1 MLSFNKLEEATQY
14 YSTEEVDI
22 KMQTDRGL
30 QACIGVVLAFSLL
43 WTIAIM
49 IPDDRGRSVVRVRR
63 SNTNQLSVD
72 NSNKQLNN
80 INENLYGGS
89 QASSSRN
96 LSLANHQVSSD
107 QATQQ
112 SSFGATN
119 QSSSSAVSNNNNS
132 SNISSSSTTTSEK
145 KRAPLF
151 PRWAWFGMFI
161 VFHAQRFIK
170 KVRKRH
176 YLSSSQPYTG
186 EGFYHHKSGSLDDQ
200 KFLYD
205 TSGLNSYYGGLEYE
219 DDTMNSTYGA
229 TSQTNWSGDAMDKF
243 DMEDILSQ
251 SSDDLLNTS
260 LDDSDLDDL
269 LEL

>member
-1 MLSFNKLEEATQY
+1 
-14 YSTEEVDI
+14 
-22 KMQTDRGL
+22 MQTDRGL

-49 IPDDRGRSVVRVRR
+49 IPDDRGRSVVRVR
-63 SNTNQLSVD
+63 SNNSNRLSVENYNGNLTSD
-72 NSNKQLNN
+72 VNK
-80 INENLYGGS
+80 YGGS
-89 QASSSRN
+89 QVPSSRN
-96 LSLANHQVSSD
+96 LSSNNQVLS
-107 QATQQ
+107 TQL

-119 QSSSSAVSNNNNS
+119 QSSSNTAYNNNS
-132 SNISSSSTTTSEK
+132 SNISSSSTNTDQK
-145 KRAPLF
+145 KKTPLF

-161 VFHAQRFIK
+161 IFHAQRFIK
-170 KVRKRH
+170 KIRKRH
-176 YLSSSQPYTG
+176 YFSSSQPYTG

-205 TSGLNSYYGGLEYE
+205 NSGLNSYYGGLEYVE
-219 DDTMNSTYGA
+219 RSTYGS
-229 TSQTNWSGDAMDKF
+229 TSHSRTNWSGDDMDKF

>member
-1 MLSFNKLEEATQY
+1 
-14 YSTEEVDI
+14 
-22 KMQTDRGL
+22 
-30 QACIGVVLAFSLL
+30 
-43 WTIAIM
+43 M
-49 IPDDRGRSVVRVRR
+49 IPDDRGRSVVRVR
-63 SNTNQLSVD
+63 SNNSNRLSVD
-72 NSNKQLNN
+72 NSNKQLTSNMGNN
-80 INENLYGGS
+80 IYGGR

-96 LSLANHQVSSD
+96 LSSNNQVLS
-107 QATQQ
+107 TQL

-119 QSSSSAVSNNNNS
+119 QSSSSTVSNNNNS
-132 SNISSSSTTTSEK
+132 SNISSSSTNIDQK

-151 PRWAWFGMFI
+151 PRWAWFGLFI
-161 VFHAQRFIK
+161 IFHAQRFIK

-176 YLSSSQPYTG
+176 FSSSQPYTG

-205 TSGLNSYYGGLEYE
+205 NSGLNSYYGGLEYE
-219 DDTMNSTYGA
+219 DDTTSKYGSTS
-229 TSQTNWSGDAMDKF
+229 TTNCWSGDDMDKF

>member
-1 MLSFNKLEEATQY
+1 MFIKGGSNHIRL
-14 YSTEEVDI
+14 EEVDI

-49 IPDDRGRSVVRVRR
+49 IPDDRGRSIVRVRR
-63 SNTNQLSVD
+63 SNTNRLSID
-72 NSNKQLNN
+72 NYNGKLTSDINK
-80 INENLYGGS
+80 NLYGGS
-89 QASSSRN
+89 QASSTRN
-96 LSLANHQVSSD
+96 LSSANQVSSNE
-107 QATQQ
+107 ATQHA
-112 SSFGATN
+112 SFGATN
-119 QSSSSAVSNNNNS
+119 QLSSSTAYNNNNS

-176 YLSSSQPYTG
+176 FSSSQPYTG

-205 TSGLNSYYGGLEYE
+205 NSGLNSYYGGLEYE
-219 DDTMNSTYGA
+219 DDTMSSTYGS

>member
-1 MLSFNKLEEATQY
+1 VNK
-14 YSTEEVDI
+14 YS
-22 KMQTDRGL
+22 
-30 QACIGVVLAFSLL
+30 
-43 WTIAIM
+43 
-49 IPDDRGRSVVRVRR
+49 
-63 SNTNQLSVD
+63 
-72 NSNKQLNN
+72 
-80 INENLYGGS
+80 GS
-89 QASSSRN
+89 QASSSSRN
-96 LSLANHQVSSD
+96 LSSANHQVSSN

-112 SSFGATN
+112 ASFGATN
-119 QSSSSAVSNNNNS
+119 QSSSSTVSNDNN
-132 SNISSSSTTTSEK
+132 SNISSSSSNKDQK
-145 KRAPLF
+145 KKAPLF

-170 KVRKRH
+170 KIRKRH
-176 YLSSSQPYTG
+176 YSSQPYTG

-200 KFLYD
+200 RFLYD
-205 TSGLNSYYGGLEYE
+205 TSGLNSYYGLEYE
-219 DDTMNSTYGA
+219 DDTSKYGS

>member
-1 MLSFNKLEEATQY
+1 
-14 YSTEEVDI
+14 
-22 KMQTDRGL
+22 MQTDRGL

-49 IPDDRGRSVVRVRR
+49 IPDDRGRSVVRVR
-63 SNTNQLSVD
+63 SNSNRLSVD
-72 NSNKQLNN
+72 NNKKLTNDN
-80 INENLYGGS
+80 KNLYGGGS
-89 QASSSRN
+89 QASSTSRN
-96 LSLANHQVSSD
+96 LSSANQVSSN

-112 SSFGATN
+112 YSYRATN
-119 QSSSSAVSNNNNS
+119 QSSSSTVSNNNDRS
-132 SNISSSSTTTSEK
+132 ISSSSTTTNEK
-145 KRAPLF
+145 KKAPLF

-161 VFHAQRFIK
+161 VFHAQRFVK

-176 YLSSSQPYTG
+176 FSSSQPYTG

-219 DDTMNSTYGA
+219 DDTSTKYGS

-243 DMEDILSQ
+243 DMCDILSQ

>member
-1 MLSFNKLEEATQY
+1 
-14 YSTEEVDI
+14 
-22 KMQTDRGL
+22 
-30 QACIGVVLAFSLL
+30 
-43 WTIAIM
+43 M
-49 IPDDRGRSVVRVRR
+49 IPDDRGRSVVRVR
-63 SNTNQLSVD
+63 SNNSNRLSVD
-72 NSNKQLNN
+72 NYNEKLTSNTNK
-80 INENLYGGS
+80 NLYGGS

-96 LSLANHQVSSD
+96 LSSANQVSPN
-107 QATQQ
+107 QATQ

-119 QSSSSAVSNNNNS
+119 QSSSSTVSNNNNS
-132 SNISSSSTTTSEK
+132 FNISSSSTTTNEK
-145 KRAPLF
+145 KKAPLF

-170 KVRKRH
+170 KIRKRH
-176 YLSSSQPYTG
+176 FSSSQPYTG

-205 TSGLNSYYGGLEYE
+205 NSGLNSYYGGLEYE
-219 DDTMNSTYGA
+219 DDTSKYGS
-229 TSQTNWSGDAMDKF
+229 TSQTNWSGDDMDKF
-243 DMEDILSQ
+243 DMCDILSQ

>member
-1 MLSFNKLEEATQY
+1 
-14 YSTEEVDI
+14 
-22 KMQTDRGL
+22 MQTDRGL

-49 IPDDRGRSVVRVRR
+49 VPDDRGRSVVRVR
-63 SNTNQLSVD
+63 SNNSNRLSVD
-72 NSNKQLNN
+72 NYNGKLTSDNK
-80 INENLYGGS
+80 NLYGS
-89 QASSSRN
+89 QEYSSRN
-96 LSLANHQVSSD
+96 LSLANQVSSD

-112 SSFGATN
+112 ASFGATN
-119 QSSSSAVSNNNNS
+119 QGGSAVSNNNNS
-132 SNISSSSTTTSEK
+132 SNISSSSTTTNEK

-151 PRWAWFGMFI
+151 PRWAWFGLFI
-161 VFHAQRFIK
+161 IFHAQRFIK

-176 YLSSSQPYTG
+176 FSSSQPYTG

-205 TSGLNSYYGGLEYE
+205 NSGLNPYYGGLEYE
-219 DDTMNSTYGA
+219 ESSTYGS
-229 TSQTNWSGDAMDKF
+229 TSQTNWSGDVMDKF
-243 DMEDILSQ
+243 DFDMCDILSQ

>member
-1 MLSFNKLEEATQY
+1 VNK
-14 YSTEEVDI
+14 YS
-22 KMQTDRGL
+22 
-30 QACIGVVLAFSLL
+30 
-43 WTIAIM
+43 
-49 IPDDRGRSVVRVRR
+49 
-63 SNTNQLSVD
+63 
-72 NSNKQLNN
+72 
-80 INENLYGGS
+80 GS
-89 QASSSRN
+89 QASSSSRN
-96 LSLANHQVSSD
+96 LSSANHQVSSN

-112 SSFGATN
+112 ASFGATN
-119 QSSSSAVSNNNNS
+119 QSSSSTVSNDNN
-132 SNISSSSTTTSEK
+132 SNISSSSSNKDQK
-145 KRAPLF
+145 KKAPLF

-176 YLSSSQPYTG
+176 FSSSQPYTG

-205 TSGLNSYYGGLEYE
+205 NSGLNSYYGGLEYE
-219 DDTMNSTYGA
+219 DDTMNSTYGS

-243 DMEDILSQ
+243 DFDMCDILSQ

>member
-1 MLSFNKLEEATQY
+1 
-14 YSTEEVDI
+14 
-22 KMQTDRGL
+22 
-30 QACIGVVLAFSLL
+30 
-43 WTIAIM
+43 M
-49 IPDDRGRSVVRVRR
+49 IPDDRGRSVVRVR
-63 SNTNQLSVD
+63 SNNSNRLLVD
-72 NSNKQLNN
+72 NYNQKLTSDVNK
-80 INENLYGGS
+80 YGGS

-96 LSLANHQVSSD
+96 LSSANHQVSSD
-107 QATQQ
+107 QLTQ
-112 SSFGATN
+112 SSFRATN
-119 QSSSSAVSNNNNS
+119 QSSSSTVSNNNNS
-132 SNISSSSTTTSEK
+132 SNISSSSTNTNQK

-176 YLSSSQPYTG
+176 FSSSQPYTG
-186 EGFYHHKSGSLDDQ
+186 EGFYHHKSGSLDDKQ
-200 KFLYD
+200 FLYD
-205 TSGLNSYYGGLEYE
+205 PSGLNSYYGGLEYE
-219 DDTMNSTYGA
+219 DSSKYGS

>member
-1 MLSFNKLEEATQY
+1 
-14 YSTEEVDI
+14 
-22 KMQTDRGL
+22 
-30 QACIGVVLAFSLL
+30 
-43 WTIAIM
+43 M

-63 SNTNQLSVD
+63 SNKSNRLLVD
-72 NSNKQLNN
+72 KSNKQLTSNVNN
-80 INENLYGGS
+80 NLYGGS
-89 QASSSRN
+89 QASSSSRN
-96 LSLANHQVSSD
+96 LSPANQVSSN

-119 QSSSSAVSNNNNS
+119 QSSSTTSNNNNS
-132 SNISSSSTTTSEK
+132 SNISSSSTNTNEK
-145 KRAPLF
+145 KKAPLF

-176 YLSSSQPYTG
+176 SSSQQPYTG
-186 EGFYHHKSGSLDDQ
+186 EGFYHHKSGSLDDKQ
-200 KFLYD
+200 FLYD
-205 TSGLNSYYGGLEYE
+205 NSGLNSYYGGLEYE
-219 DDTMNSTYGA
+219 DSSTYGS
-229 TSQTNWSGDAMDKF
+229 TSQTNWSGNDMDKF
-243 DMEDILSQ
+243 DMCDILSQ